1 MSSDTNKL
9 LQSSHKRYV
18 SIPLEQG
25 NVFRLLKLENFKN
38 SEVSQSLW
46 NRAMSS
52 DGLVK
57 GGSIIGN
64 ASQSL
69 WNRAMSSDSDKWNSE
84 DTILSQ
90 SLWNRAMS
98 SDCTGV
104 LEHCATRLARGTS
117 QFFLTP
123 SELAIDLFNF

>member
-1 MSSDTNKL
+1 MSSDE
-9 LQSSHKRYV
+9 YA
-18 SIPLEQG
+18 PALEE
-25 NVFRLLKLENFKN
+25 L
-38 SEVSQSLW
+38 
-46 NRAMSS
+46 ACM
-52 DGLVK
+52 
-57 GGSIIGN
+57 
-64 ASQSL
+64 SQSL
-69 WNRAMSSDSDKWNSE
+69 WNRAMSSDSQYGRD
-84 DTILSQ
+84 IFAFAQSQ